1 MIMAEIYE
9 HTIHLFIRE
18 RGGSALKKGI
28 YYSLGSDADSKRR
41 IEKKLRMMERFRL
54 VVVDGERSKN
64 QMKSS

>member
-9 HTIHLFIRE
+9 HTIHLFLRE
-18 RGGSALKKGI
+18 HGGSALKKGI
-28 YYSLGSDADSKRR
+28 YYSLGSDADSKS
-41 IEKKLRMMERFRL
+41 LERFRL